1 MVMQSVLQNLMTQ
14 QAVIERDKSTT
25 DAAGG
30 KIKREWAAIATVECC
45 LWWWKGSK
53 SSDKSPSA
61 QYARPQATIDITGG
75 DMMVPLGTDV
85 TDKDRIGAVTNE
97 EGEQAEEGPFRVLAV
112 NRYSTHIELSLETP

>member
-1 MVMQSVLQNLMTQ
+1 MVLESVLQGLMNE
-14 QAVIERDKSTT
+14 QAVIERDAATP

-30 KIKREWAAIATVECC
+30 KTKRDWRPLSTVECC

-61 QYARPQATIDITGG
+61 QYARPQATINITGG

-85 TDKDRIGAVTNE
+85 TDKDRIGSVTNE
-97 EGEQAEEGPFRVLAV
+97 EGEDQEGPFRVIAV
-112 NRYSTHIELSLETP
+112 NRYSTHIELSLELP